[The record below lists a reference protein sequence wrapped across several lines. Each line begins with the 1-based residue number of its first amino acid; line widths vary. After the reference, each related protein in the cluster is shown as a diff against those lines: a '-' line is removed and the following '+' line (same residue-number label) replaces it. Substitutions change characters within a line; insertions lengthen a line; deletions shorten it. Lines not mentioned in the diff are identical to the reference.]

1 MCYSFFV
8 ERKKISDKFSL
19 EVIDIQSSVKQSA
32 KNTYLLK
39 KKNASLIIHVIDLG
53 YHCYG
58 ALFKTRFK
66 EKLFITPIS

>member
-1 MCYSFFV
+1 MKDLILLFV
-8 ERKKISDKFSL
+8 IILFNLFSL
-19 EVIDIQSSVKQSA
+19 EVIDIQSSVKQSV